1 MKILTYIYILL
12 LTTLINGC
20 SSSNQK
26 EILEPQIKI
35 NKIPPKETHI
45 LKEKIDT
52 KSIEKRENRK
62 KNLSY
67 KNNFGEDFGYFD
79 ENGYYYNGCYLPY
92 IRGYSYYDRLYKKG
106 RFNPKVRHLRV
117 CGRDYDNGNG
127 YYYLVPDSYTI
138 KQRPMHPEHL
148 EEQFIGSGSYSG
160 LKYDNRED

>member
-62 KNLSY
+62 K
-67 KNNFGEDFGYFD
+67 K
-79 ENGYYYNGCYLPY
+79 
-92 IRGYSYYDRLYKKG
+92 
-106 RFNPKVRHLRV
+106 PKL
-117 CGRDYDNGNG
+117 
-127 YYYLVPDSYTI
+127 
-138 KQRPMHPEHL
+138 
-148 EEQFIGSGSYSG
+148 
-160 LKYDNRED
+160 